1 MTDKARLLTKNET
14 RCVEKGISIQ
24 IYRTLKYAVI
34 ILALVALVAGG
45 LKAQDPQFTQFYANQ
60 LYLSPSFAGATG
72 HSRITAFYRNQWMS
86 ASVSPFSTYSIA
98 FDHYFANFNS
108 GVGLFVL
115 RDVAGSGY
123 LGTLDVG
130 ALYSYNFQIFPGWY
144 VRPGL
149 HFKYSERGLAFDKLT
164 FIDQVLSDNAGNGGG
179 TTFAEP
185 NQKGKDID
193 FASSLLL
200 FNKRFWLGGTIDH
213 LLKPNLSLYG
223 DTVIV
228 PIKYT
233 VFGGYEIIR
242 QSRLLN
248 PIDETVSIAAMY
260 RQQAQFRQLDLGLY
274 WFKAPLAFGFWYRGI
289 PIYSERGDALAFL
302 IGYRL
307 PYLHIG
313 YSYDFTI
320 SRLLG
325 SVWGAHEISVT
336 YKFKMPQKKRRLTQV
351 PCPEF

>member
-1 MTDKARLLTKNET
+1 MFVDKN
-14 RCVEKGISIQ
+14 CN
-24 IYRTLKYAVI
+24 KYASKGYKCYRQFNPVRKFVF
-34 ILALVALVAGG
+34 ILMAG
-45 LKAQDPQFTQFYANQ
+45 LLWAQSARPQDPQFTQFYANQ

-115 RDVAGSGY
+115 RDLAGSGH
-123 LGTLDVG
+123 LGTLDIG

-149 HFKYSERGLAFDKLT
+149 HFKYSQRSLVFENLT
-164 FIDQVLSDNAGNGGG
+164 FIDQVLSDNNGTGGGG

-200 FNKRFWLGGTIDH
+200 FNKRFWIGGTIDH

-223 DTVIV
+223 DTAII

-302 IGYRL
+302 IGYRT
-307 PYLHIG
+307 PHFHIG

-320 SRLLG
+320 SRLIG
-325 SVWGAHEISVT
+325 SVWGAHEISLT
-336 YKFKMPQKKRRLTQV
+336 YKFKIPAKKKRLTSV